1 FPSLPSPP
9 SLSPS
14 LSFSPPPF
22 FLSPFLSFFF
32 SSSFLFSLFLPPSS
46 PPPFPSPSPSPP
58 PLPSFFSPFLPLS
71 FFLLPSPFPLPFL

>member
-1 FPSLPSPP
+1 GKLGLEYPHHDHAPVLIFSDLALVPSLPSPP

-46 PPPFPSPSPSPP
+46 PPPFPSP
-58 PLPSFFSPFLPLS
+58 FS
-71 FFLLPSPFPLPFL
+71 FFLLFP